1 MEHIRIAGTDYPLLS
16 LCEAGE
22 RLTVVLSGG
31 TDELAAIY
39 TALAEESEVRRI
51 GEDGCTSA
59 IWRCRRLESIAVS
72 AGAEPRVTVTL
83 GVTPMTQGE
92 ADRIGEQI
100 AAMRSRMDETDGAL
114 AELGGMASEREAE
127 SSDALVALAELG
139 TLTAW
144 LADCVDSLSARVNAL
159 LCADVPTG
167 ETTDGEEE
175 TV

>member
-39 TALAEESEVRRI
+39 TALAEAGEVRRI
-51 GEDGCTSA
+51 GEDGCTAA

-92 ADRIGEQI
+92 AERLGEQI

-114 AELGGMASEREAE
+114 AELGALAAQLADSV
-127 SSDALVALAELG
+127 DALI
-139 TLTAW
+139 
-144 LADCVDSLSARVNAL
+144 ARVDAMTGGNAP
-159 LCADVPTG
+159 A
-167 ETTDGEEE
+167 EETDGGEEDA
-175 TV
+175 

>member
-39 TALAEESEVRRI
+39 AALAEESEVRRI
-51 GEDGCTSA
+51 GEDGCTAA
-59 IWRCRRLESIAVS
+59 IWRCRRLESIALS

-92 ADRIGEQI
+92 AERLGEQI

-127 SSDALVALAELG
+127 SGDTLEALAELG
-139 TLTAW
+139 ALAAQ
-144 LADCVDSLSARVNAL
+144 LADSVDALIARVDAMTGGD
-159 LCADVPTG
+159 APAG
-167 ETTDGEEE
+167 ETASGEEDA
-175 TV
+175 

>member
-1 MEHIRIAGTDYPLLS
+1 MEKIRIAGNDYPMLS

-22 RLTVVLSGG
+22 RMTTLLTGG
-31 TDELAAIY
+31 MEELAAIY
-39 TALAEESEVRRI
+39 AALDEETEVRRI
-51 GEDGCTSA
+51 GEDGCTAA

-72 AGAEPRVTVTL
+72 AGAEPRITVQL
-83 GVTPMTQGE
+83 GVEPMEQGE

-100 AAMRSRMDETDGAL
+100 AAMRSRMEETDGAL
-114 AELGGMASEREAE
+114 AELGGMASAQEAE

>member
-83 GVTPMTQGE
+83 GVTLMTQGE
-92 ADRIGEQI
+92 AERLGEQI
-100 AAMRSRMDETDGAL
+100 AAMSSRMDETDGAL

-127 SSDALVALAELG
+127 SGDTLAALAELG
-139 TLTAW
+139 ALAAQ
-144 LADCVDSLSARVNAL
+144 LADSVDALIARVDAMTGGNAP
-159 LCADVPTG
+159 AE
-167 ETTDGEEE
+167 ETESGEEDA
-175 TV
+175 